1 MSNHSPSQTPYIFQ
15 QRGVDTDLSLP
26 ASAVGIYEAPDP
38 RYRSNDFDPD
48 YSLKRRAI
56 YTGEGFVP
64 PVDSTF
70 ARDFCQAKSVGEELP
85 PPVEMFSSS
94 MTTVIKSPSEVADKL
109 PINQVSSAWETKP
122 LESYEA
128 TQRCT
133 DSYSGEIPIYLPDL
147 DEWGLG
153 QYLSLAAVACAK
165 HIDDD
170 EPVNNYTLGKKV
182 AEVYH
187 IDLEVGII
195 AAEIAIAG
203 DAMPDGQ

>member
-1 MSNHSPSQTPYIFQ
+1 MSDPTPSQAPYIFQ

-26 ASAVGIYEAPDP
+26 ASTVGIYEAPDP
-38 RYRSNDFDPD
+38 RYRSDDFDPD
-48 YSLKRRAI
+48 CSLRRRAI
-56 YTGEGFVP
+56 YTDEGFVP

-70 ARDFCQAKSVGEELP
+70 ARDFCQAKSDGEELP

-94 MTTVIKSPSEVADKL
+94 MTAVIKSPSEVADEL
-109 PINQVSSAWETKP
+109 PISQVASVWETKP

-147 DEWGLG
+147 GTWELG
-153 QYLSLAAVACAK
+153 QYLSIAAIACAK
-165 HIDDD
+165 YIEDD
-170 EPVNNYTLGKKV
+170 EPVNNYTLGQKV

-187 IDLEVGII
+187 TELEVGII
-195 AAEIAIAG
+195 AAEMAISG
-203 DAMPDGQ
+203 DAMPDGE